1 MYCRNCGN
9 KLLETD
15 KFCNNCGN
23 KVVLDGDNLKE
34 VKELKTEAKE
44 EVTSQEVKTENNEKE
59 LPMNWWNFFLYI
71 KFPLTIIVSLC
82 SIVEAFNN
90 IHGYEFNTFGQ
101 SIIVAFFLIDIVFI
115 IYTALAFNVIIKRK
129 KNGYILFIGYLFF
142 EILYRVFVA
151 VFTNYKTDTDFAE
164 NIIAFITVSAILML
178 IWSFPNYV
186 YFNKRKNLFK
196 N

>member
-9 KLLETD
+9 KLLDTD
-15 KFCNNCGN
+15 KFCNNCGSRVIFHEEN
-23 KVVLDGDNLKE
+23 SKE
-34 VKELKTEAKE
+34 IKIEAKE
-44 EVTSQEVKTENNEKE
+44 DVTSQEVKTENNEKE

-82 SIVEAFNN
+82 SIVKAFNN

-178 IWSFPNYV
+178 PWSLPNYI
-186 YFNKRKNLFK
+186 YFSKRKKYFSN
-196 N
+196 